1 MKPLTPISDD
11 VLQSVEK
18 GLAQADSQRE
28 KNLQDGDNLSGGR
41 GGGPHGGKPSREK
54 HSLGPVIKRL
64 IAYAKPV
71 MPLMVIAM
79 IFATVGVVLTVIS
92 PDYLSKI
99 TDEIQKGFMGSI
111 DMDAVWKL
119 TWISIALVGG
129 SFLLSAV
136 QGVLMVRSTVWV
148 SRRMRT
154 DLDRKI
160 DRLPLSYFDKT
171 TTGNTLSRV
180 TNDVDTLQQ
189 TLNNSLASIVT
200 GILTLV
206 GSVIMMFVTDWHMA
220 LAAIL
225 ASVIGFAGSGII
237 MAKSQRHFIAQQ
249 QLLGALNGHI
259 EESYTGHA
267 VIRAFNGEANS
278 KNEFAQRNEAL
289 YDSAWKAQ
297 FLSSLMW
304 PLMGFIGN
312 LGYVVVCVVGAVL
325 VLNDTITV
333 GVIVAF
339 IVYVRIFTNPLGQ
352 LAEAATT
359 LQSAAAAGTRV
370 FELLD
375 EPELPA
381 DPASSLEPAQV
392 KGDVEFKNVKFGY
405 EEGKEI
411 IHDFSAHVAAGQKV
425 AIVGPTGAGKTTIV
439 NLLMHFYDLWD
450 GTISVDGRDLK
461 SLTRAEIGNLFAMVL
476 QDTWTFEG
484 TFRENVVYQ
493 AQNVSQEKL
502 DEVIASVGLDE
513 FVAQLPQGYDTLIS
527 EKSALSAGQKQL
539 VTIARAM
546 LADKPLLILDEATSS
561 VDTRTEVLIQNAL
574 DQLTIGRTSFV
585 IAHRLSTIKNADTIF
600 VMKDG
605 DIIETGSHE
614 KLLADGGFY
623 AELYNSQFDH
633 E

>member
-1 MKPLTPISDD
+1 MKPLTPVSND

-18 GLAQADSQRE
+18 GLAQAETQRE
-28 KNLQDGDNLSGGR
+28 KSLQAGDNLSRGR
-41 GGGPHGGKPSREK
+41 GGGGPHGGAPSREK
-54 HSLGPVIKRL
+54 HSLAPVIKRL
-64 IAYAKPV
+64 IAYSKPV

-79 IFATVGVVLTVIS
+79 VFAAVGVVLTVIS

-111 DMDAVWKL
+111 EMDAVWKL
-119 TWISIALVGG
+119 TWISIGLVGE

-225 ASVIGFAGSGII
+225 ASVIGFVGSGII

-267 VIRAFNGEANS
+267 VIRAFNGETNA
-278 KNEFAQRNEAL
+278 KNEFAHRNEAL
-289 YDSAWKAQ
+289 YNSAWKAQ

-381 DPASSLEPAQV
+381 DPASALEPAQV

-450 GTISVDGRDLK
+450 GSISVDGRDLK

-484 TFRENVVYQ
+484 TFRENVMYQ
-493 AQNVSQEKL
+493 AKNVSQEKL

-513 FVAQLPQGYDTLIS
+513 FVAQLPNGYDTVIS

-561 VDTRTEVLIQNAL
+561 VDTRTEVLIQKAL

-614 KLLADGGFY
+614 KLLGDGGFY
-623 AELYNSQFDH
+623 ADLYNSQFEH
-633 E
+633 